1 MTDPAYLVEKYPQ
14 LLPGHGAKPPGHAP
28 AFIEPKFLRYQPGK
42 RPVLRYDPA
51 NSTSKPAVFAKL
63 ARADRSV
70 RAFQI
75 SMVGSDWLASHRSTA
90 SCVRPLAYEPD
101 DAVVLY
107 PEVVG
112 LPLSRHLRRP
122 SQDLMTWLSWA
133 GEGLSLLHAAPRAL
147 AEGLEEDFF
156 HEKIAPVCKF
166 VRTLLP
172 KAQAKVD
179 ALLEGAQQLY
189 PHLPQ
194 ELPTLMHSD
203 FKSEHLFLTKD
214 SLTLI
219 DLDDCRLGDPAVD
232 VGTFLADLRVCHS
245 RYGLPGVEEAQKHFL
260 DGYSPGV
267 PRERL
272 LRARFFEAL
281 ELVHLTAWLVPLA
294 DPLWALKT
302 ESSMQLAVALMDRLR
317 DTLGYEGCI
326 PRNST
331 SRQAGASCT

>member
-1 MTDPAYLVEKYPQ
+1 M
-14 LLPGHGAKPPGHAP
+14 
-28 AFIEPKFLRYQPGK
+28 
-42 RPVLRYDPA
+42 
-51 NSTSKPAVFAKL
+51 
-63 ARADRSV
+63 
-70 RAFQI
+70 
-75 SMVGSDWLASHRSTA
+75 
-90 SCVRPLAYEPD
+90 
-101 DAVVLY
+101 
-107 PEVVG
+107 
-112 LPLSRHLRRP
+112 
-122 SQDLMTWLSWA
+122 
-133 GEGLSLLHAAPRAL
+133 
-147 AEGLEEDFF
+147 
-156 HEKIAPVCKF
+156 
-166 VRTLLP
+166 
-172 KAQAKVD
+172 D